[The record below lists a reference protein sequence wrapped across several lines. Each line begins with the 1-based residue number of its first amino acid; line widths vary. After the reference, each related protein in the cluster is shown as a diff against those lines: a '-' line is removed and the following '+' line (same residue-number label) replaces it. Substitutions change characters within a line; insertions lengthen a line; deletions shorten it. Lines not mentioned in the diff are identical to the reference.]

1 MRFRSAALAL
11 VAAAVVLLG
20 LRVVVAEPVRVDGV
34 SMVPTLEQGD
44 LTLVNKRARNPTRG
58 DLVTLRSPADGQ
70 AMLKR
75 VVGVGGDVVE
85 MRNGLLFVNDVA
97 VKEPYVDHAAI
108 EVVYYG
114 PVTVSRGAVLVMGD
128 ARADSIDSRTYGEV
142 PLYDVTGTVLCRLW
156 PPGGIPVG

>member
-44 LTLVNKRARNPTRG
+44 VTLVDKRARNPTRG

-75 VVGVGGDVVE
+75 VVGGGGDVVE